1 MMSPKGLVLMTF
13 HIQITKEQK
22 ITNLQP
28 IPIYHMLLI
37 NMFISST
44 LGYKDCQVK
53 KDTDTKSDSQTRERG
68 LGNLSLESAYQQSLQ
83 MRTQKT
89 RASQMF

>member
-1 MMSPKGLVLMTF
+1 MLVYYSMMSPKGLVLMTF

-28 IPIYHMLLI
+28 IPIYHMWLI

-44 LGYKDCQVK
+44 LGYKDCRVK
-53 KDTDTKSDSQTRERG
+53 KDTDTT
-68 LGNLSLESAYQQSLQ
+68 SLQ
-83 MRTQKT
+83 VTLNEREIWEI
-89 RASQMF
+89 SV